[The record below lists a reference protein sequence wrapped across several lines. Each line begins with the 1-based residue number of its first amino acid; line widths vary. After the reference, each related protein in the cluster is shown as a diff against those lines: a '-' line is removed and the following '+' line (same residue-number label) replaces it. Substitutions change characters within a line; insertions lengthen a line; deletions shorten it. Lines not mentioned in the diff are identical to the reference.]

1 MNLKSIT
8 LIALSLA
15 LAGCGNKGPL
25 VQAAPPPAESTPAEV
40 EPAAPAEP
48 VPVETA
54 PADIPAEEPAD
65 VPAEQPPATEVPVTD
80 AQDG

>member
-1 MNLKSIT
+1 MKLESIT

-25 VQAAPPPAESTPAEV
+25 VQAGPPSVESTPADA
-40 EPAAPAEP
+40 EPAAPAET

-54 PADIPAEEPAD
+54 PAD
-65 VPAEQPPATEVPVTD
+65 VPAEVPSDEPPAAEPPADD